1 MREIETSGRSVEE
14 AVEKAL
20 AALGVKKGNAEI
32 VVLSEPSQGFLGLI
46 GSKEARVRVSVKYEP
61 VEYLHHFL
69 QELLEKMGLGDNKIQ
84 VREEEEYFQVEISG
98 RKSGVLIGRRG
109 RTLNDLQ
116 YLLNTILKRQFQGL
130 KKRVVLD
137 VGNYRARREET
148 LRHLALGVARK
159 VKQSGREVALE
170 PMTPQDRRT
179 IHLALQNDESVQ
191 TYSKGEEPYRRVIVA
206 PV

>member
-84 VREEEEYFQVEISG
+84 VQEEEEYFQVEISG

-116 YLLNTILKRQFQGL
+116 YLLNTILMRQFQGL

>member
-14 AVEKAL
+14 VVEKAL

>member
-137 VGNYRARREET
+137 VENYRARREET